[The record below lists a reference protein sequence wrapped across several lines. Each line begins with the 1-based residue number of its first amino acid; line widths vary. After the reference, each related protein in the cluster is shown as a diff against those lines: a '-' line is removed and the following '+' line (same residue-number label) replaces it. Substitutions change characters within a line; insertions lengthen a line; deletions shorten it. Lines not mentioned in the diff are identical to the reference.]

1 MPLGEKAFWHSFQAA
16 SEEEIGGGR
25 HVCLVA
31 LLELMLNIMIEDE
44 EYLMLLLGT
53 HGTGTKR

>member
-1 MPLGEKAFWHSFQAA
+1 
-16 SEEEIGGGR
+16 
-25 HVCLVA
+25 